1 MKSEKAEDEK
11 SRLILEKL
19 KEDDDR
25 TAAQKEMMFYLK
37 QQEDCEKEIT
47 QRFQASQVQ
56 SEDRLHAAENELE

>member
-11 SRLILEKL
+11 FRLIFEKS
-19 KEDDDR
+19 KEDDAR

-47 QRFQASQVQ
+47 QSFQAVQVQ
-56 SEDRLHAAENELE
+56 SEDC